1 MADVYFWFV
10 VFKNFSV
17 CEKASCVL
25 FVSAGVVREF
35 DVIFNVGRLFSGFF
49 SSSAFSYMDMG
60 MKRSENVN

>member
-1 MADVYFWFV
+1 MADVYFSFV

-35 DVIFNVGRLFSGFF
+35 DVIFMSVDDLVVF
-49 SSSAFSYMDMG
+49 SSSAFSYIGMG
-60 MKRSENVN
+60 MKKSENVN